1 MDNIAAQAMRNAK
14 AAKRTG
20 RYCQKHGTM
29 MMSYVSVRTG
39 ETKTYCPDCQM
50 EKLAEIQAKF
60 DKKAQAE
67 MQKRKFKELSLV
79 NSQMW
84 GCTFDNFVAPDGSPE
99 QVMLKLVQNATA
111 SYEKAG
117 LMAHNTVLFG
127 TPGAG
132 KSHLAMAMM
141 QEVHKKTSQ
150 SMTFVNVGLLFSRI
164 KDSFDNPAQFW
175 TRDKAV
181 KVLTS
186 VDLLCLDDLGTE
198 SSMGRQGQE
207 AAKWAQDVIYDILEG
222 QNRVIITTN
231 LDERQ
236 LRRVYDA
243 KIFSRIFRNSDR
255 TRFNFNGIKDKRLS
269 PVKMPP
275 KEEMNGQQ
283 HTQNRGKNLQNYA
296 AR

>member
-1 MDNIAAQAMRNAK
+1 MDVAMRAFGD
-14 AAKRTG
+14 ALTARETG
-20 RYCQKHGTM
+20 EFCEKHGTAM
-29 MMSYVSVRTG
+29 LTHYNSH
-39 ETKTYCPDCQM
+39 TKQDEVYCPDCQM

-67 MQKRKFKELSLV
+67 MQKRRFKELSLV

-141 QEVHKKTSQ
+141 QEIHKKTSQ
-150 SMTFVNVGLLFSRI
+150 SMAFVNVSLLFSRI

-222 QNRVIITTN
+222 QSRVIITTN

-255 TRFNFNGIKDKRLS
+255 TRFSFNGIQDKRLS

-275 KEEMNGQQ
+275 KEEINGQQ

-296 AR
+296 VR